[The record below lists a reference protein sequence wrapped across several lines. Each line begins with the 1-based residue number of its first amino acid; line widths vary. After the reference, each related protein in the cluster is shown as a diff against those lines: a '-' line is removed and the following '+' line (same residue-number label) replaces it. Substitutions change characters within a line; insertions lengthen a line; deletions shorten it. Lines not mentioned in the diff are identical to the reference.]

1 MTFSLR
7 AMEKNN
13 IIDPAEFYPRFK
25 AFHELMAKKIREI
38 LLVSSPYDAFILEE
52 DTSLASQIINEY
64 RGLNLSQPPRVTRT
78 SSAREALKLLERK
91 NVDMVITMP
100 HLEDMDAFTL
110 SLRIKKILPSLP
122 VILLAHSIRSI
133 YPLPESMDCTGVDR
147 IFIWSGN
154 SDLLLA
160 LVKNAEDSLNVDYD
174 TQKAMVRVLILV
186 EDSPVYYSSFLP
198 LIYKEIV
205 RQTQEVLQSGL
216 NEEHRLL
223 LMRARPKILLALTYE
238 EGVAFCEKYKDF
250 LFGVISDTRLP
261 RQGRLDDNAGFEL
274 LSKIRREI
282 PDLPLLLMSSES
294 ANKEAAAQI
303 PAEFID
309 KNSPNLSNELH
320 EFFLT
325 HLGFG
330 EFVFRMPD
338 GTEIDR
344 AADLHEL
351 EIKVAQIPDES
362 LWYHAQHN
370 HFSRWIMAR
379 SEFSL
384 AATIREAR
392 ASDFDNLEE
401 IREYLIST
409 IHGLRKWRQKGVV
422 AQFNATY
429 FDPEVTDFVK
439 IGQGSLGGKARGL
452 AFMSA
457 LLHEQQELHQKYPEV
472 NIVIPKTLVI
482 CTDGF
487 ESFVE
492 KNDLKRFSQ
501 EGYTDEEIR
510 ESFMKASVPE
520 WLVEQLRAF
529 LEKVKYPLSV
539 RSSSLLEDAHF
550 QPFAGIYKTYMIPNN
565 HPDFNVR
572 LHHLVTAIK
581 LVYASTYYES
591 AKSYSRT
598 ISIRPQEEAMAVII
612 QQLVGQE
619 HGEFLY
625 PTIGGVAQSYN
636 FYPVGPMMPEDGIAS
651 IALGFGKTVVEGE
664 KALRFCP
671 KYPQVTPQF
680 SNVDDILENA
690 QRMFYALRIRN
701 YPDTLQ
707 FEPYS
712 NLEKRQVDEA
722 ENELPVKALGG
733 TYIPEEHR
741 IRDSGHMP
749 GPKVLTFSSILKHN
763 LFPLPEL
770 LSDLLFLGR
779 RSLGCPIEIEFSVN
793 LREGSPKKGDFFFL
807 QIRPMAFEQERFNIR
822 ITEEELKNGIC
833 RCTQAL
839 GVGIKDNIRD
849 VVFVKPDV
857 FSVESTGQIAR
868 EIRRINA
875 GLVSQRRLYLLIG
888 PGRWGSADPWLGIP
902 VNWKDIS
909 GVCAIVEL
917 RYEKLKADPSQG
929 SHFFLNITSLGIH
942 YLTVTEGSGDY
953 LNWEWLYS
961 QPLVEETAFL
971 RHIRVETP
979 LVVKID
985 SNRSHCV
992 IYPKEMDAAQADLS
1006 QSCQWWVAK

>member
-1 MTFSLR
+1 MVAR
-7 AMEKNN
+7 EK
-13 IIDPAEFYPRFK
+13 IPEPVEFYPRFK
-25 AFHELMAKKIREI
+25 AFHELMANKIREI

-78 SSAREALKLLERK
+78 ASAREALRLLEQK
-91 NVDMVITMP
+91 TVDMVIAMP

-110 SLRIKKILPSLP
+110 SLEVKRIKPSLP
-122 VILLAHSIRSI
+122 VTLLAHSTRSI
-133 YPLPESMDCTGVDR
+133 YPLPENLDCTGVDR

-160 LVKNAEDSLNVDYD
+160 LVKNAEDSLNVERD
-174 TQKAMVRVLILV
+174 TRRAMVRVLILV

-205 RQTQEVLQSGL
+205 KQTQEVLQSGL

-223 LMRARPKILLALTYE
+223 LMRARPKILLARTYE
-238 EGVAFCEKYKDF
+238 EALEFCGKYKDY
-250 LFGVISDTRLP
+250 LFGIISDTRLP
-261 RQGRLDDNAGFEL
+261 REGRLDDNAGFEIL
-274 LSKIRREI
+274 TKIKQDI
-282 PDLPLLLMSSES
+282 PDLPVLLMSSES
-294 ANKEAAAQI
+294 GNMEVAAKI
-303 PAEFID
+303 PAAFID
-309 KNSPNLSNELH
+309 KNSPNLISELH

-330 EFVFRMPD
+330 EFVFRLPD

-344 AADLHEL
+344 ATDLHEL
-351 EIKVAQIPDES
+351 ELKVARIPDKS
-362 LWYHAQHN
+362 LLYHAQHN

-379 SEFSL
+379 SEFTL
-384 AATIREAR
+384 ASAIRQAQT
-392 ASDFDNLEE
+392 SDFEGVDE
-401 IREYLIST
+401 IRQYLVSM

-422 AQFNATY
+422 AQFSPNY
-429 FDPEVTDFVK
+429 FDPEVMDFIK
-439 IGQGSLGGKARGL
+439 IGSGSLGGKARGL

-457 LLHEQQELHQKYPEV
+457 LLHEQQELHEKYHDV
-472 NIVIPKTLVI
+472 DILIPKTLVI

-487 ESFVE
+487 ESFVRE
-492 KNDLKRFSQ
+492 NDLKHFSQ

-510 ESFMKASVPE
+510 KSFLKAKMPE
-520 WLVEQLRAF
+520 WLLDQLEVF
-529 LEKVKYPLSV
+529 LKKVIHPVSV

-565 HPDFNVR
+565 HPDFRVR
-572 LHHLVTAIK
+572 FQHLVTAIK

-598 ISIRPQEEAMAVII
+598 ISATPQEEAMAVII
-612 QQLVGQE
+612 QQLVGQV
-619 HGEFLY
+619 HGDFFY
-625 PTIGGVAQSYN
+625 PTIGGVAQSHN
-636 FYPVGPMMPEDGIAS
+636 FYPVGPMKPEDGIAS

-664 KALRFCP
+664 KSLRFCP

-690 QRMFYALRIRN
+690 QRYFYALRIKN
-701 YPDTLQ
+701 YSEMLQ

-712 NLEKRQVDEA
+712 NLEKRLVDEA
-722 ENELPVKALGG
+722 EGELPVKFLSG

-741 IRDSGHMP
+741 IRESGFMP
-749 GPKVLTFSSILKHN
+749 GPKVLTFASVLKHDI
-763 LFPLPEL
+763 FPLSEL
-770 LSDLLFLGR
+770 LSDLIHLGKR
-779 RSLGCPIEIEFSVN
+779 NLGCPIEIEFSVN
-793 LREGSPKKGDFFFL
+793 LKQGGRKKGDFFFL

-822 ITEEELKNGIC
+822 ITEEESKKAIC
-833 RCTQAL
+833 RCGQAL
-839 GVGIKDNIRD
+839 GVGVKEDIRD

-857 FSVESTGQIAR
+857 FKAESTQQIAQ
-868 EIRRINA
+868 EIKKINA
-875 GLVSQRRLYLLIG
+875 ILVSQKRPYLLIG

-902 VNWKDIS
+902 VSWKDIS

-942 YLTVTEGSGDY
+942 YLTVTEGSGGDH
-953 LNWEWLYS
+953 LDWNWLYS
-961 QPLVEETAFL
+961 QPVVEETAFL
-971 RHIRVETP
+971 KHIRTDKP

-985 SNRSHCV
+985 SNRSECV
-992 IYPKEMDAAQADLS
+992 VYPKEPNGSEIDLS
-1006 QSCQWWVAK
+1006 KSCEWWLVK